1 MEPVIGIAAEYN
13 PFHKGHEYQIRRSR
27 ELLGDGAVVC
37 VMSGS
42 FVQRGEPAVFRKH
55 ARAEAAVRSG
65 ADLVLELPLPWALS
79 SAEGFARGCVGIL
92 GALGVVTHMS
102 FGAEC
107 GETGKLSALAAAL
120 LDPAMDAAIREE
132 LTAGDTYAA
141 ARQRALQRL
150 VGGELAELIRAPNNI
165 LGVEYCR
172 AILEQHLAMEP
183 LAIERIGAGHDSNIT
198 TEGPVSASALRL
210 MLQDWEDI
218 SGLLPE
224 GSAEVIEEEIRQ
236 GRGPVMTDML
246 EAAVVSRL
254 RRSTEADFAALPDA
268 AEGLENRLFRAAQFE
283 PGMDEMLAAAATKRY
298 PLSRLRRMLLS
309 AALGLQKGMAD
320 GVPPYARVLAANE
333 AGLTLLNKVNGRS
346 SIPVLT
352 KPAAVRELDERAQ
365 RIFEITAAAEDLYA
379 LGYTARQERRG
390 GSDWRQSP
398 IIIKE

>member
-13 PFHKGHEYQIRRSR
+13 PFHKGHEYHITRSR
-27 ELLGDGAVVC
+27 ELLGGGTVVC

-107 GETGKLSALAAAL
+107 AETEKLSALAAAL

-150 VGGELAELIRAPNNI
+150 VGGELAELIRTPNNI

-172 AILEQHLAMEP
+172 AIFEQRLAMEP
-183 LAIERIGAGHDSNIT
+183 LAVERIGAGHDST
-198 TEGPVSASALRL
+198 ASVEGPRSGAALRV
-210 MLQDWEDI
+210 MLQDWEDV
-218 SGLLPE
+218 SDLLPG
-224 GSAEVIEEEIRQ
+224 GSAEIVENEIRQ
-236 GRGPVMTDML
+236 GRGPVAAEML
-246 EAAVVSRL
+246 ETAVVSRL
-254 RRSTEADFAALPDA
+254 RQCTEADFAALPDA
-268 AEGLENRLFRAAQFE
+268 AEGLENRLFRAAQSE
-283 PGMDEMLAAAATKRY
+283 PGLDEMLAAAATKRY
-298 PLSRLRRMLLS
+298 PLARLRRMLLG
-309 AALGLQKGMAD
+309 AALGLRAGMAD
-320 GVPPYARVLAANE
+320 GIPPYARVLAANE
-333 AGLTLLNKVNGRS
+333 AGLALLNKIGEHSR
-346 SIPVLT
+346 IPVLT
-352 KPAAVRELDERAQ
+352 KPAAVREMDERAQ
-365 RIFEITAAAEDLYA
+365 KVFELTAAAEDLYA
-379 LGYTARQERRG
+379 LGYVARQERRG
-390 GSDWRQSP
+390 GGDWRQSP
-398 IIIKE
+398 VIIKE